1 MHVTR
6 VYFLGCPCCG
16 RWRSC
21 AAAALATHRS
31 AARTR
36 GRRGGF
42 RAVWPFY
49 YREARTSQSMA
60 ATATMDLPQ
69 RQIFA
74 LGAVTVAV
82 AAGCLCCQANN
93 ATAADNATAKPT
105 RRSLQRS
112 AKEQQWKA
120 DQRALRGRLRLTD
133 CAAVTRLVARLRAG
147 DGVGDG
153 ERNFAWL
160 KICP

>member
-1 MHVTR
+1 MCT
-6 VYFLGCPCCG
+6 L
-16 RWRSC
+16 RSQ
-21 AAAALATHRS
+21 AQPAEQQAQQALRL
-31 AARTR
+31 

-60 ATATMDLPQ
+60 ATATMDPPQ

-82 AAGCLCCQANN
+82 AAGYLCCQANN

-120 DQRALRGRLRLTD
+120 EQRALRGRLRLTD